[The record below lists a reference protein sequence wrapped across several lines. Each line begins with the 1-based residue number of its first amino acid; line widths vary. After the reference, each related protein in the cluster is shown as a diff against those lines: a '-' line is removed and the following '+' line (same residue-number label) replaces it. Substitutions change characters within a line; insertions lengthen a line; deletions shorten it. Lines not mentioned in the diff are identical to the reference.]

1 MNIAEKAF
9 HCRRCCHA
17 QVHGLAAH
25 LGVTPMVDKEDK

>member
-9 HCRRCCHA
+9 HCRRCHA

>member
-1 MNIAEKAF
+1 MDNLIAL
-9 HCRRCCHA
+9 CRRCHA

>member
-1 MNIAEKAF
+1 MDNLIAL
-9 HCRRCCHA
+9 RRCCHA

>member
-9 HCRRCCHA
+9 HCRRCYHA

-25 LGVTPMVDKEDK
+25 LGVTPMVDKEGE